1 MSPCFCMRD
10 ALAFV
15 TGHWLQ
21 IPYWARWALCWP
33 LLAIIYLS
41 FFPLADLAV
50 NLTLQVALGM
60 PSQHAIFVAPVL
72 SDMVHMAV
80 VLPSIRLLVPSR
92 QYLVIFDFAFIVF
105 LVTILTVIEIWQT
118 ERPAL
123 PDEYTSRHRL
133 INCLVVLTITSWYGW
148 RLRRAASR
156 A

>member
-15 TGHWLQ
+15 TDHWLQ
-21 IPYWARWALCWP
+21 IPYRARWALCWP
-33 LLAIIYLS
+33 LLAAIYLS
-41 FFPLADLAV
+41 VFPLADLAV
-50 NLTLQVALGM
+50 NMTLQVALGIS
-60 PSQHAIFVAPVL
+60 SQHAIFVAPVL
-72 SDMVHMAV
+72 SDMVHMTV
-80 VLPSIRLLVPSR
+80 VLPSIRFLVPSR
-92 QYLVIFDFAFIVF
+92 QYFVVFGFAFIVL

-118 ERPAL
+118 ERPAM
-123 PDEYTSRHRL
+123 PDEYTASHRL

>member
-1 MSPCFCMRD
+1 MHDTF
-10 ALAFV
+10 AFI
-15 TGHWLQ
+15 TNYRLQ
-21 IPYWARWALCWP
+21 ISCWARWALCWP

-80 VLPSIRLLVPSR
+80 VLPSIRILVPSR
-92 QYLVIFDFAFIVF
+92 QYLVIFDLAFIVF

-133 INCLVVLTITSWYGW
+133 INCLVALTVTSWYGW
-148 RLRRAASR
+148 RLRRAAPR
-156 A
+156 L